1 MSEVK
6 EDEKK
11 LRVIMQPNPDAKTL
25 GEKILVMDRTDLTIP
40 PFNMEVTYMDLK
52 KHGCTAGNLYV
63 DMSKDYAVIRSE
75 DGKFAYPT
83 RIKIKKQTGDANPS
97 ENIAI

>member
-40 PFNMEVTYMDLK
+40 PFNM
-52 KHGCTAGNLYV
+52 
-63 DMSKDYAVIRSE
+63 
-75 DGKFAYPT
+75 P
-83 RIKIKKQTGDANPS
+83 
-97 ENIAI
+97 